1 MKKTVRKMSLSK
13 ETLGKL
19 DPKYLS
25 QVQGRQIGTGG
36 CVLSINI
43 CSNHETCSSLVV
55 KALQRGGMLPDLDPA
70 LTLPAD
76 MAKAFDVRP

>member
-1 MKKTVRKMSLSK
+1 MSD
-13 ETLGKL
+13 EVTE
-19 DPKYLS
+19 PKSLPS
-25 QVQGRQIGTGG
+25 SPTRAEKV
-36 CVLSINI
+36 S
-43 CSNHETCSSLVV
+43 ETCSSLVV

>member
-25 QVQGRQIGTGG
+25 QVQGRQINTGG

-43 CSNHETCSSLVV
+43 CSNHETCSTCVPETQQPFTIV
-55 KALQRGGMLPDLDPA
+55 QG
-70 LTLPAD
+70 
-76 MAKAFDVRP
+76 